1 MQINWSLK
9 KFEELSPYELYAIL
23 RLRSEVFVVEQ
34 HCVFLDQD
42 NKDQNCWHYTGYIGN
57 QLAAY
62 VRILPA
68 GISYEEASI
77 GRVVTSPLYRRYG
90 IGRKLMINAIEA
102 TRELFGNQPIKIG
115 AQLYLQ
121 KFYSSLGF
129 VNCGDIYLEDGIEHI
144 EMILDA

>member
-9 KFEELSPYELYAIL
+9 KFEELSPYELYEIL

-34 HCVFLDQD
+34 NCVFLDQD
-42 NKDQNCWHYTGYIGN
+42 NKDQLCWHYSGYIEN

-68 GISYEEASI
+68 GISYKEVSI
-77 GRVVTSPLYRRYG
+77 GRVVTSPLFRRHG
-90 IGRKLMINAIEA
+90 IGRLLMNNAVEA
-102 TRELFGNQPIKIG
+102 TKELFGNQPIKIG

-121 KFYSSLGF
+121 QFYSSLGF
-129 VNCGDIYLEDGIEHI
+129 IICSEIYLEDGIEHV

>member
-9 KFEELSPYELYAIL
+9 KFEDLTPYELYNIL

-34 HCVFLDQD
+34 NCVFLDQD
-42 NKDQNCWHYTGYIGN
+42 NKDQECFHYSGYIDN

-62 VRILPA
+62 VRIVPA
-68 GISYEEASI
+68 SLSYKEASI
-77 GRVVTSPLYRRYG
+77 GRVVTSPLYRRNG
-90 IGRKLMINAIEA
+90 VGRILMMNSIVV

-129 VNCGDIYLEDGIEHI
+129 VNCSDVYVEDGIEHI